1 MTKQEIMDNVKKYIK
16 LYVAQCEQ
24 DKVKIEANSDKRFGD
39 PKIKVLTTEDY

>member
-24 DKVKIEANSDKRFGD
+24 DIPPAE
-39 PKIKVLTTEDY
+39 